1 MKASEEERSSSPD
14 RERSRGRSSGQSI
27 DFLIYVMG
35 RPFFEK
41 ALPSSIVHGRVRPK
55 QNQENTSSGYESEMA
70 LAPWIL

>member
-1 MKASEEERSSSPD
+1 MISSILSERVSVKASEEERSSSPD

-41 ALPSSIVHGRVRPK
+41 SLTKFYSPWKASAKAKSR
-55 QNQENTSSGYESEMA
+55 EYEFG
-70 LAPWIL
+70 L